1 MDYSK
6 ELTLTLYHER
16 VKIKYLLYNTKEMPS
31 YHVWN
36 EVYPFLCIGEQVRN
50 IRNEKQSRKSVIF
63 VSVREEQRAGSV
75 HIQQRWSGGST
86 DLRLEALQPLSERD
100 WRLAQAASPSVW
112 LDRSGTWKGSRS
124 LLESPNIKRAAQS
137 PPWAPWAGRQ
147 LNTSSLADTDLEKS

>member
-50 IRNEKQSRKSVIF
+50 IRNEKQSRKSAIF

-86 DLRLEALQPLSERD
+86 DLRLQRTDARRCSHSASVIDASRRPPLLSSDWTEAAHEREAGFFWSLQ
-100 WRLAQAASPSVW
+100 
-112 LDRSGTWKGSRS
+112 
-124 LLESPNIKRAAQS
+124 I
-137 PPWAPWAGRQ
+137 
-147 LNTSSLADTDLEKS
+147 